1 VVDLAEI
8 LIDLHDESADLD
20 QTVAGLS
27 DDDWRRD
34 TPAEGWT
41 IAHQIAHLTWT
52 DRITARSVTDPA
64 GFAEAAAAALAD
76 PAGFVDRAAADGLAA
91 PAVLLARWR
100 AGRADVAAAL
110 AAAPPG
116 TRLPWFGVAMTP
128 ASAATA
134 RLMETW
140 AHGEDVTLALRQ
152 PRLPTRRL
160 RHVAWLGVRT
170 LGYGFAV
177 HDRPVPTTPVYV
189 ELQAPDGGI
198 WAFGPP
204 DAADRVTGPAIDF
217 CLLVTQRRHRDDLAL
232 SATGPVADEWLDVA
246 QAFAG
251 PPGPGRE
258 PGSAPAAASPGPEP
272 APAPA
277 PAPRPAPGAAPA
289 PGPAPAPAAA
299 SAADNAAVRG

>member
-1 VVDLAEI
+1 VIDLAEI
-8 LIDLHDESADLD
+8 LLDLRDESADLD
-20 QTVAGLS
+20 RTVADLS
-27 DDDWRRD
+27 DADWRRD
-34 TPAEGWT
+34 TPAVGWT

-52 DRITARSVTDPA
+52 DRITTRAVTDPG

-76 PAGFVDRAAADGLAA
+76 PGGFADRAATDGLAE
-91 PAVLLARWR
+91 PAELLDRWR
-100 AGRADVAAAL
+100 TGRAEVAAAL

-140 AHGEDVTLALRQ
+140 AHGEDISLALRS
-152 PRLPTRRL
+152 PRMPTRRL
-160 RHVAWLGVRT
+160 RHVAWLGMRT
-170 LGYGFAV
+170 LGYGFLV
-177 HDRPVPTTPVYV
+177 HGRAAPTDPVYV
-189 ELQAPDGGI
+189 ELQAPDGGT

-217 CLLVTQRRHRDDLAL
+217 CLLVTQRRHRDDLEL

-251 PPGPGRE
+251 PPGRGR
-258 PGSAPAAASPGPEP
+258 PPSDVDDGRAAGPSPAAVD
-272 APAPA
+272 
-277 PAPRPAPGAAPA
+277 GAAPA
-289 PGPAPAPAAA
+289 GT
-299 SAADNAAVRG
+299 AVRG